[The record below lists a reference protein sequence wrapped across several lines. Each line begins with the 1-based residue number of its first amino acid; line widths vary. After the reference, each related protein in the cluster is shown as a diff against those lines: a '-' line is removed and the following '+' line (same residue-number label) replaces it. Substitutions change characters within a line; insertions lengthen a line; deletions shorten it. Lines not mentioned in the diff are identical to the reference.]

1 METQMG
7 LIVLVIVVVLLFAAL
22 PTWGHSRNWGFLPS
36 GGMGLVLVCTLVLIL
51 VGCLPCGF

>member
-1 METQMG
+1 MG

-36 GGMGLVLVCTLVLIL
+36 GGMGLVLACTLVLIL